1 MLRIGVT
8 GGIGSGK
15 TTVAQAFAS
24 RGVPVIDT
32 DQISRSLT
40 SAHGLALPE
49 LRKAFGD
56 SVFGAN
62 GSLDRKRLRSLILND
77 SKAKRQLESILHPI
91 IQRETFRQLERLS
104 SPYALVVIPLLV
116 ETGVYDKM
124 LDRVLV
130 VDCSEEIQVQRAL
143 ARGGWEEAEIR
154 ATLAAQAPRQA
165 RLEKADDVIN
175 NDGNLDAL
183 SAQVA
188 LLDEK
193 YRALTDQRL

>member
-91 IQRETFRQLERLS
+91 IQRETFQQLERLS
-104 SPYALVVIPLLV
+104 APYALVVIPLLV